1 MRKGPDENKR
11 PQTCAFPPAGTTCPG
26 DAETL
31 DVSFALTP
39 FPRNGGVSP
48 AAPRR
53 VRGGG
58 GAMPSGESTWSR
70 LRTPFPAAD
79 TLLSPDTAC
88 TRPTRRSGREQTRT
102 QTEPKKKKRCH
113 GVRARLGMPAGRRRD
128 WGLRVQAV
136 RSQGAGARLQGPLRR
151 LPPLIPPPLAPK
163 NNLLVG
169 LLGALRDRDRLFI
182 PAISMRPCS
191 GRPARPAARLAAQ
204 AAGDG
209 PRRGSSPLPRPKSGV
224 PN

>member
-1 MRKGPDENKR
+1 MLCRAGSPRGVACGPLSPLQTHSCR
-11 PQTCAFPPAGTTCPG
+11 P
-26 DAETL
+26 
-31 DVSFALTP
+31 TP
-39 FPRNGGVSP
+39 RARAQP
-48 AAPRR
+48 AAP
-53 VRGGG
+53 
-58 GAMPSGESTWSR
+58 GESR
-70 LRTPFPAAD
+70 HEP
-79 TLLSPDTAC
+79 
-88 TRPTRRSGREQTRT
+88 RPNL
-102 QTEPKKKKRCH
+102 KKKKRCH